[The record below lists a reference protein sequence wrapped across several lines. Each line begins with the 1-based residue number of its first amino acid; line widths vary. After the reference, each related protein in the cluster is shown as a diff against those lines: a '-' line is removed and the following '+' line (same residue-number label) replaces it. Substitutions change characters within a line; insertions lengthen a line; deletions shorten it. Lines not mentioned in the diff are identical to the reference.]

1 MRDDTE
7 KNEEI
12 LRGILAGRP
21 EHDESKRRLKEI
33 QTTIDELLRRQRF
46 KTDEPLRRLEATV
59 ERANAEPKRLTI
71 DKRTHRIRF
80 ESESETEV
88 TIVIEKREKG
98 GNEVSEDI
106 PDDYIAAAA
115 RVVEAARN
123 LDDATRAYK
132 SVQDVVMDAYKR
144 QDDAQKKLQEA
155 LENLTQAST
164 GRERKS

>member
-1 MRDDTE
+1 MIPQGVVHLNDPEAGDSEKEVVDD
-7 KNEEI
+7 
-12 LRGILAGRP
+12 LVA
-21 EHDESKRRLKEI
+21 
-33 QTTIDELLRRQRF
+33 LRRKWR
-46 KTDEPLRRLEATV
+46 AT
-59 ERANAEPKRLTI
+59 ERASK
-71 DKRTHRIRF
+71 
-80 ESESETEV
+80 
-88 TIVIEKREKG
+88 KG
-98 GNEVSEDI
+98 KEMSEDI

-115 RVVEAARN
+115 RVVEAARD